1 MHSVSGVCRPPG
13 EAGLGLLHLPVPR
26 QQHLLRVLRKKW
38 EMCGHVTK
46 AAESLAVTS
55 WLSVQVQNEQCQEM
69 VQSDDQ
75 KWIKVTNN
83 GEWGTHTVSASRG
96 QCLPLSLLVGALT
109 TSCVCRCFQ
118 VSLKSGMNILYW
130 RTTGILVGGKKV
142 KPVLLR
148 NIQIEGE
155 HLV

>member
-1 MHSVSGVCRPPG
+1 M
-13 EAGLGLLHLPVPR
+13 
-26 QQHLLRVLRKKW
+26 
-38 EMCGHVTK
+38 TK
-46 AAESLAVTS
+46 AAKSLDVTS
-55 WLSVQVQNEQCQEM
+55 WLSAQVQNEQCQEM

-83 GEWGTHTVSASRG
+83 GEWGAHTVSASRG
-96 QCLPLSLLVGALT
+96 QCFPLPGLGGSPHH
-109 TSCVCRCFQ
+109 SCVCRCFQ

-130 RTTGILVGGKKV
+130 RTTGILVGGNKV